1 MAHGARVHE
10 CGEEGGEVT
19 ITLPG
24 PPVAYAVEPAA
35 VVAHLFTR
43 GWREQPEAHP
53 AFRLFAS
60 GRHMIAVPIAG
71 GDMAD
76 RMTGM
81 LYQLADL
88 EERPATVIAAELSKR
103 EEGPALQW
111 AHASADTRAPVLAL
125 LDREARWERSDAT
138 RCRNNDEPELAL
150 AAEGRAMAHE
160 AAAAVLRGGG
170 RG

>member
-1 MAHGARVHE
+1 MTQA
-10 CGEEGGEVT
+10 VT

-35 VVAHLFTR
+35 VVAHLLAR

-88 EERPATVIAAELSKR
+88 EERPATVIAAQLSTPP
-103 EEGPALQW
+103 EGPALQW

-125 LDREARWERSDAT
+125 LDSEAADSRHNAAVAREEGKTAE
-138 RCRNNDEPELAL
+138 AL
-150 AAEGRAMAHE
+150 AEEGRAMAHE